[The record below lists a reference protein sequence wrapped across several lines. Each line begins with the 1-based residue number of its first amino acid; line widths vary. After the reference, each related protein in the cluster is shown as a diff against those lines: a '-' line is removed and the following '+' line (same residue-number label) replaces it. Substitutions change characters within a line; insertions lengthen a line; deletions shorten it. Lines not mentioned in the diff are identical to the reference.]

1 MFVVGQSE
9 TTDIPVGL
17 IVFAVLAIF
26 ILFFLLRA
34 VRIVPQARRGIV
46 ERLGKYSRTL
56 EPGLALIVP
65 FIDRVQ
71 PLIDMR
77 EQVVTFPPQPV
88 ITADNVTVQ
97 IDTVIYF
104 TVTDPKAVT
113 YEIANPLQA
122 IEQLT
127 VTTLRN
133 VVGGLS
139 LEGALTGRDTV
150 NDALRAVLDQKTG
163 LWGIRISTVEIKAID
178 PPTSIQQAMEKQMRA
193 ERDKRATI
201 LTAEGSRESQI
212 LTAEGERQSNILR
225 AQGQREAS
233 ILAAEGERQSRILE
247 AEGEAQAISNVFGA
261 IHTANPD
268 QALLAYQYLQM
279 LPKLAE
285 GEASKI
291 FVIPTEF
298 TEAARGLASAQFP
311 GITGTTAKATDTPPN
326 A

>member
-1 MFVVGQSE
+1 MVIAAESPGVGVY
-9 TTDIPVGL
+9 IA
-17 IVFAVLAIF
+17 IALAIF
-26 ILFFLLRA
+26 ILFFLLRS
-34 VRIVPQARRGIV
+34 VRIIPQQRRGIV
-46 ERLGKYSRTL
+46 ERLGKYQRTL
-56 EPGLALIVP
+56 EPGLTLVVP
-65 FIDRVQ
+65 FIDKVQ
-71 PLIDMR
+71 PLIDLR

-127 VTTLRN
+127 ITTLRN
-133 VVGGLS
+133 VVGGLT
-139 LEGALTGRDTV
+139 LEGALTGRDVV

-163 LWGIRISTVEIKAID
+163 QWGIRIATVEIKAID
-178 PPTSIQQAMEKQMRA
+178 PPPSIQEAMEKQMRA

-201 LTAEGSRESQI
+201 LTAEGVRESQI
-212 LTAEGERQSNILR
+212 LTAEGDRQSRILR
-225 AQGQREAS
+225 
-233 ILAAEGERQSRILE
+233 AEGERQSAILQAQGEREARILE
-247 AEGEAQAISNVFGA
+247 AEGEAKAIHNVFEA
-261 IHTANPD
+261 IHESNPD

-285 GEASKI
+285 GEASKL

-298 TEAARGLASAQFP
+298 TDAAKGLSTQWTGVADALAKRPQGGGAPRG
-311 GITGTTAKATDTPPN
+311 
-326 A
+326 

>member
-1 MFVVGQSE
+1 VGVW
-9 TTDIPVGL
+9 IA
-17 IVFAVLAIF
+17 IALAIF
-26 ILFFLLRA
+26 ILFFVLRS

-46 ERLGKYSRTL
+46 ERLGKYHRTL
-56 EPGLALIVP
+56 EPGLALVVP

-127 VTTLRN
+127 ITTLRN
-133 VVGGLS
+133 VVGGMT

-150 NDALRAVLDQKTG
+150 NNELRAVLDQKTG
-163 LWGIRISTVEIKAID
+163 QWGIRIATVEIKAID
-178 PPTSIQQAMEKQMRA
+178 PPTSIQEAMEKQMRA

-212 LTAEGERQSNILR
+212 LTAEGERQSRILR
-225 AQGQREAS
+225 
-233 ILAAEGERQSRILE
+233 AEGERQSAILQAQGERESRILE
-247 AEGEAQAISNVFGA
+247 AEGEAQAIHNVFSA
-261 IHTANPD
+261 IHESNPD
-268 QALLAYQYLQM
+268 PSLLAYQYLQM
-279 LPKLAE
+279 LPQLAQ
-285 GEASKI
+285 GEASKL

-298 TEAARGLASAQFP
+298 TDAAKGLASHFP
-311 GITGTTAKATDTPPN
+311 PAASPFTKPGDTPP
-326 A
+326 

>member
-1 MFVVGQSE
+1 M
-9 TTDIPVGL
+9 PVGL
-17 IVFAVLAIF
+17 IVFALLAVF

-56 EPGLALIVP
+56 EPGLALVVP

-127 VTTLRN
+127 ITTLRN

-163 LWGIRISTVEIKAID
+163 LWGIRIATVEIKAID
-178 PPTSIQQAMEKQMRA
+178 PPTSIQEAMEKQMRA

-225 AQGQREAS
+225 AQGQREAA

-247 AEGEAQAISNVFGA
+247 AEGEAQAISNVFAA

-268 QALLAYQYLQM
+268 PALLAYQYLQM

-285 GEASKI
+285 GDASKI

-298 TEAARGLASAQFP
+298 TEAAKGLSAAQFP
-311 GITGTTAKATDTPPN
+311 GLGGTAPQGTDPLGKG
-326 A
+326 

>member
-1 MFVVGQSE
+1 MIG
-9 TTDIPVGL
+9 TY
-17 IVFAVLAIF
+17 IF
-26 ILFFLLRA
+26 IAFAAFALYFLVRA

-46 ERLGKYSRTL
+46 ERLGRYHRTL
-56 EPGLALIVP
+56 EPGLALVVP

-77 EQVVTFPPQPV
+77 EQVVTFQPQPV

-104 TVTDPKAVT
+104 VVTDPKAVT

-127 VTTLRN
+127 ITTLRN
-133 VVGGLS
+133 VVGGLT

-150 NDALRAVLDQKTG
+150 NDALRSVLDQKTG
-163 LWGIRISTVEIKAID
+163 QWGIRIATVEIKAID
-178 PPTSIQQAMEKQMRA
+178 PPATIQEAMEKQMRA
-193 ERDKRATI
+193 ERDKRAAI
-201 LTAEGSRESQI
+201 LTAEGVRESQI

-225 AQGQREAS
+225 A
-233 ILAAEGERQSRILE
+233 EGERQAAILGAQGEREAKILE
-247 AEGEAQAISNVFGA
+247 AEGEAKAINNVFEA
-261 IHTANPD
+261 IHESNPD

-285 GEASKI
+285 GDASKI

-298 TEAARGLASAQFP
+298 TEAAKGLGPQFEGLISGGKP
-311 GITGTTAKATDTPPN
+311 KPAA
-326 A
+326 

>member
-1 MFVVGQSE
+1 MIG
-9 TTDIPVGL
+9 TY
-17 IVFAVLAIF
+17 IF
-26 ILFFLLRA
+26 IALAVFVLFFLLRA

-46 ERLGKYSRTL
+46 ERLGKYQRTL
-56 EPGLALIVP
+56 EPGLALVVP

-88 ITADNVTVQ
+88 ITADNVTVE

-104 TVTDPKAVT
+104 VVTDPKAVT

-127 VTTLRN
+127 ITTLRN
-133 VVGGLS
+133 VVGGLT

-163 LWGIRISTVEIKAID
+163 AWGIRIGTVEIKAIE
-178 PPTSIQQAMEKQMRA
+178 PPMSIQEAMEKQMRA

-201 LTAEGSRESQI
+201 LTAEGHRESQI

-225 AQGQREAS
+225 A
-233 ILAAEGERQSRILE
+233 EGERQAQILAAQGEREAKILE
-247 AEGEAQAISNVFGA
+247 AEGEAQAINNVFSA
-261 IHTANPD
+261 IHESNPD

-285 GEASKI
+285 GDASKI

-298 TEAARGLASAQFP
+298 SEAAKGLASAQFP
-311 GITGTTAKATDTPPN
+311 GIAPGGAPKSGQ
-326 A
+326 